1 MKHNYNNLMVDYYK
15 ARIDGMS
22 NHIKKL
28 NGKIECLEGQIQVCK
43 EAHFKDWKIKTL
55 NGEKVDVWKQYVLLK
70 KDVNK
75 LIDYI
80 DIDSNNIL
88 YRYFS
93 KGKKTYTCLK
103 EHYSDVDMRSCLEQ
117 CHV

>member
-43 EAHFKDWKIKTL
+43 EAHFKDWKINT
-55 NGEKVDVWKQYVLLK
+55 
-70 KDVNK
+70 
-75 LIDYI
+75 
-80 DIDSNNIL
+80 
-88 YRYFS
+88 
-93 KGKKTYTCLK
+93 
-103 EHYSDVDMRSCLEQ
+103 
-117 CHV
+117 